1 MWFAR
6 YGSNSCSYPCKNCFF
21 FTVLNKSSHKCE
33 FTNSALT
40 AGFFFIALIIFFE
53 IMAYLLPC
61 AVHLAGNGR
70 YMHHTYINNT
80 YIQCCHVMLFN
91 SHIYYIHT
99 YTNIRL
105 YHPYC
110 MVTRRGSKLGQVRSL
125 HPTDRKS
132 CVTVLGLHH
141 HT

>member
-6 YGSNSCSYPCKNCFF
+6 YGSNSCSYPCKNCF

-70 YMHHTYINNT
+70 YMHHTYIHT
-80 YIQCCHVMLFN
+80 MLQCAILFN
-91 SHIYYIHT
+91 SHIYIHTYIYIHT
-99 YTNIRL
+99 FMAHGYTGEK
-105 YHPYC
+105 
-110 MVTRRGSKLGQVRSL
+110 TRSGWISS
-125 HPTDRKS
+125 PD
-132 CVTVLGLHH
+132 
-141 HT
+141 